1 MAHFRKIGDRTGYDE
16 DRALQILPVT
26 QQTTFYLVAGADLDV
41 SVDDDSVVGL
51 KAGDTDD
58 KAAHRSAELTAWEK
72 DNILRKVVVKANSNE
87 GETALHAKL
96 DGADF
101 AQSVTLRVVADQ
113 NWRRVGKATGE
124 CQPELRAELQLL
136 PLRDAVLRVAEDQ
149 LHSSVC
155 TRSNG
160 FGVYNID
167 KSYDWCGAFAYW
179 CWNQAAAIKNLDNP
193 FGPKSSVLW
202 SPQRAIAWAM
212 DPSTPG
218 QLLRYQGP
226 NPMEDKDK
234 RIEPYREIGWNGC
247 QLERGDIV
255 LVRAGNAGGWKHV
268 CLVDSV
274 NGKTLHTMD
283 GNQGD
288 RHSIMKRTRNLDE
301 KLPDQ
306 SFAWVFVHVLR

>member
-202 SPQRAIAWAM
+202 SPQTKGSNRIARSVGTAVNSSAATSYWCAPAM
-212 DPSTPG
+212 LAAGSMSAWSTRSTARHCI
-218 QLLRYQGP
+218 Q
-226 NPMEDKDK
+226 
-234 RIEPYREIGWNGC
+234 WTAT
-247 QLERGDIV
+247 RGTGI
-255 LVRAGNAGGWKHV
+255 R
-268 CLVDSV
+268 S
-274 NGKTLHTMD
+274 
-283 GNQGD
+283 
-288 RHSIMKRTRNLDE
+288 
-301 KLPDQ
+301 
-306 SFAWVFVHVLR
+306 